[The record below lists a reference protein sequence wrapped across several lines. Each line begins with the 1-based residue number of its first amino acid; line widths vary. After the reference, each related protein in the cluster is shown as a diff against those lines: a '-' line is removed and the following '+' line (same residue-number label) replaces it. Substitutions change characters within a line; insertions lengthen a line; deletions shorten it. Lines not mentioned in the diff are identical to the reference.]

1 MKHFQDEEYDSMKD
15 YEFNTMSH
23 MRDEDEEDD
32 DYGSLV
38 FKHWK
43 EDEDDY
49 EFGQIKHFQE

>member
-15 YEFNTMSH
+15 YEFNIMSH
-23 MRDEDEEDD
+23 MRDEDEED

-43 EDEDDY
+43 EDKDDY
-49 EFGQIKHFQE
+49 ESEQIKHFQE